1 MLIHKIHSRIS
12 ENIRRISL
20 YKDSAKMDKLFQK
33 IHPIEHPTAQF
44 DQRVLHTNKYAQN
57 DENDL
62 PYTSMYGIRGM
73 RASNEV
79 EILNKQ
85 C

>member
-1 MLIHKIHSRIS
+1 MLHR
-12 ENIRRISL
+12 
-20 YKDSAKMDKLFQK
+20 SAKIFAKFLSIRIKPKWTNYFEK
-33 IHPIEHPTAQF
+33 YILSNTPPAQF
-44 DQRVLHTNKYAQN
+44 DPRVPHTYKYAQN
-57 DENDL
+57 DGNDL

-79 EILNKQ
+79 EILNEQ